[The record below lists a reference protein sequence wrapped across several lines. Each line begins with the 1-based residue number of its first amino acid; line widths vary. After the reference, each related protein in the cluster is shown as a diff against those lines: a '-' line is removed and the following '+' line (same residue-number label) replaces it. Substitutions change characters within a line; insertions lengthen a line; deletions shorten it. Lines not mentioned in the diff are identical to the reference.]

1 MKIKGLWR
9 KIGYAY
15 RNRTLAHR
23 VNVHLQRIAHRW
35 LGIAAFN
42 RWCCR
47 RVWTRIE
54 PRKIV
59 FSNFRGNGYG
69 CNPKYICEELL
80 KRRNERYDIV
90 WLVKRA
96 FLESKFPSDV
106 RIVRWGSRQAL
117 RELAT
122 ARVWIDNQ
130 RKNGAI
136 ATGLA
141 KKQGQTYIQTFHGAI
156 GIKTCGADMIKP
168 GEEKSHSAV
177 SSRIDAGM
185 IDYLISNSSYETNMY
200 KTSFFGKGRTML
212 FGHPRNDIFFRP
224 DTGEIRHQTLAAL
237 GLHDDRKYILYAPT
251 YRDSLRIDCYDIDY
265 HGMTAAL
272 KDRFGGEWTVLVR
285 LHPTVRMIPELKPP
299 TDVAIDV
306 CAYPDIQELMVAAD
320 AMVTDYSSCI
330 FDYLL
335 SGKPG
340 FVFAVDL
347 EKQNR
352 ERGFYYPLETTPFPI
367 ALDSSELCANI
378 RAFDAEKFA
387 TDTKSFLA
395 SKGCMEDGNASK
407 RVADLIE
414 SELGIANSSPCA

>member
-1 MKIKGLWR
+1 
-9 KIGYAY
+9 
-15 RNRTLAHR
+15 
-23 VNVHLQRIAHRW
+23 
-35 LGIAAFN
+35 
-42 RWCCR
+42 
-47 RVWTRIE
+47 
-54 PRKIV
+54 
-59 FSNFRGNGYG
+59 
-69 CNPKYICEELL
+69 
-80 KRRNERYDIV
+80 
-90 WLVKRA
+90 
-96 FLESKFPSDV
+96 
-106 RIVRWGSRQAL
+106 
-117 RELAT
+117 
-122 ARVWIDNQ
+122 
-130 RKNGAI
+130 
-136 ATGLA
+136 
-141 KKQGQTYIQTFHGAI
+141 
-156 GIKTCGADMIKP
+156 
-168 GEEKSHSAV
+168 
-177 SSRIDAGM
+177 
-185 IDYLISNSSYETNMY
+185 
-200 KTSFFGKGRTML
+200 
-212 FGHPRNDIFFRP
+212 
-224 DTGEIRHQTLAAL
+224 
-237 GLHDDRKYILYAPT
+237 
-251 YRDSLRIDCYDIDY
+251 
-265 HGMTAAL
+265 
-272 KDRFGGEWTVLVR
+272 
-285 LHPTVRMIPELKPP
+285 MIPELKPP